1 MDVILRHVEVLSHDR
16 RERIVGLAV
25 RGVRAPV
32 RKGRQVLTRKG
43 IGEKRGVVA
52 LYGEQHAVAALD
64 ETCLHAVAPECV
76 LQLRSEAGIAA

>member
-1 MDVILRHVEVLSHDR
+1 MNIVLRHVEILPHDG
-16 RERIVGLAV
+16 REGIVGLAV

-43 IGEKRGVVA
+43 ISEKRGVVA

-64 ETCLHAVAPECV
+64 ETCLHAVATECV